1 MASPVSDLLD
11 QIKIIDTDTH
21 IIEPYDLW
29 TSRVSTQRWGNMVP
43 HVEWSEA
50 EQQDVWIFGDTILQA
65 AAGSA
70 MAGWREYPPGSPP
83 RIGDAEPDTYDADLR
98 LKRMDVDGIHAQ
110 ILYPNVQGFGTGR
123 FAAMNDTDLMLAC
136 VKAYNDYLVDWS
148 APDRSRLIPVAA
160 LPFWDLD
167 DTIKEMERAKSL
179 GHKGFTFSTGP
190 EFYGL
195 PHLTDPH
202 WDTVWAAAQ
211 DHDLSVNFHIGSGDR
226 SAKDAPSESI
236 GKHAK
241 FASSTVKFF
250 MGNVKGLADVIHAGI
265 CHRFPNLKF
274 VSVESG
280 VGWIPYA
287 LEAMDWNWRNCG
299 VQYEH
304 PEYEL
309 LPSEYFKRQMYGCF
323 WHENAT
329 LRYALDSLGP
339 ECILFET
346 DFPHPTSMSPGPATF
361 AQAPRDYIE
370 EKLGDL
376 PPETLRK
383 ILHDNAAKL
392 YHLDW

>member
-1 MASPVSDLLD
+1 MASPVSDLLE

-70 MAGWREYPPGSPP
+70 MAGWREYPPGNPP

-98 LKRMDVDGIHAQ
+98 LKRMDADGIHAQ

-250 MGNVKGLADVIHAGI
+250 MGNVKGLADVIHADGI
-265 CHRFPNLKF
+265 GLVVTRDGTVIRMRAGDTVYTPPGEDHWHGATDGNFMSHL
-274 VSVESG
+274 
-280 VGWIPYA
+280 A
-287 LEAMDWNWRNCG
+287 LLEDAG
-299 VQYEH
+299 
-304 PEYEL
+304 
-309 LPSEYFKRQMYGCF
+309 
-323 WHENAT
+323 
-329 LRYALDSLGP
+329 
-339 ECILFET
+339 
-346 DFPHPTSMSPGPATF
+346 
-361 AQAPRDYIE
+361 
-370 EKLGDL
+370 
-376 PPETLRK
+376 
-383 ILHDNAAKL
+383 HDNGTTWLEPVTDDQYRAANQ
-392 YHLDW
+392 H

>member
-1 MASPVSDLLD
+1 MAPQALAN
-11 QIKIIDTDTH
+11 IKIIDTDTH

-29 TSRVSTQRWGNMVP
+29 TSRVSTQRWGDMVP
-43 HVEWSEA
+43 HVEWSEG
-50 EQQDVWIFGDTILQA
+50 EQQDVWMFGSTVLQA

-70 MAGWREYPPGSPP
+70 MAGWREFPPGKPP
-83 RIGDAEPDTYDADLR
+83 RMEDAEPDTWDAELR
-98 LKRMDVDGIHAQ
+98 LKRMDADGIYAQ

-123 FAAMNDTDLMLAC
+123 FAAMNDPELMLAC
-136 VKAYNDYLVDWS
+136 VRAYNDFLTEWS
-148 APDRSRLIPVAA
+148 SVAPNRYVPIAA

-167 DTIKEMERAKSL
+167 ETLAEMDRAAEL
-179 GHKGFTFSTGP
+179 GHRGFTFSTGP

-195 PHLTDPH
+195 PHLTDRH

-211 DHDLSVNFHIGSGDR
+211 DHGLSVNFHIGSGDR
-226 SAKDAPSESI
+226 SAKDAPADSI

-250 MGNVKGLADVIHAGI
+250 MGNVKGIADVIHAGI
-265 CHRFPNLKF
+265 CHRFPDLKF

-299 VQYEH
+299 VQHEH

-309 LPSEYFKRQMYGCF
+309 LPSEYFARQMYACF
-323 WHENAT
+323 WHEDVT
-329 LRYALDSLGP
+329 LRHALEVLGP
-339 ECILFET
+339 DCLLFET
-346 DFPHPTSMSPGPATF
+346 DFPHPTSMTPGPATY
-361 AQAPRDYIE
+361 AQAPRDYIS

-376 PPETLRK
+376 PIETLNK
-383 ILHDNAAKL
+383 LLHDNAAAL
-392 YHLDW
+392 YRLD